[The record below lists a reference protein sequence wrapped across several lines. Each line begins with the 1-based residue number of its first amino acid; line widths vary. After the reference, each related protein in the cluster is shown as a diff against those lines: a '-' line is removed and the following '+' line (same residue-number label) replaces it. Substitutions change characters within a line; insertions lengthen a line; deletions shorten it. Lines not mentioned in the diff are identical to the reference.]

1 MMRRTRWATLALAAV
16 LSLGLGTVDAGAK
29 TYHPRHSTG
38 THHSSTHH
46 PKIKRSMKAKDGFK
60 HSHPCPSTGKSRG
73 ACPGYVIDHI
83 RALCAGGADAPSNME
98 WQTIAA
104 GKAKDREE
112 RRECAALRKR

>member
-16 LSLGLGTVDAGAK
+16 LSLGLGTAPVGAK

-38 THHSSTHH
+38 THRPAT
-46 PKIKRSMKAKDGFK
+46 KRSAKAKDDFK
-60 HSHPCPSTGKSRG
+60 HSHPCPATGKQRG
-73 ACPGYVIDHI
+73 PCPGYVIDHVKP
-83 RALCAGGADAPSNME
+83 LCAGGPDAPSNMQ

-112 RRECAALRKR
+112 RRECAALRRR